1 MSTAGVAAKA
11 RGAAPRVHPM
21 RESIT
26 VAFKRFQTFR
36 ACVRNLTGRFLNA
49 QCISYQ
55 LMTVSHLRSRHDVL
69 LRLAAKEHRVAV
81 LSFPERGTVLQ
92 QLPRRVPKPFGRRL
106 ALAVVGVAPV

>member
-36 ACVRNLTGRFLNA
+36 ACVRNLTSRFPNA
-49 QCISYQ
+49 QSSYQ
-55 LMTVSHLRSRHDVL
+55 RMTVPHLRSRHDVL